1 MKYIK
6 GGFTLVEMLI
16 TIGILS
22 FLLIIFSQVI
32 GGIFALQLKSGVTS
46 TLSQDYHFLLSR
58 LSYDVARASTF
69 AVTSPTALDLTIN
82 SSLYHYELTGGNLTL
97 AVDGGTPQVLNSA
110 ATTIPSLTFVIN
122 TPPSV
127 TIVLT
132 LATTYLEPGSSPA
145 SRVLTTTLGTR
156 P

>member
-82 SSLYHYELTGGNLTL
+82 SFPAFASEFNEAAIAAILLLVESDGTEPHEATFNPKLVSSSDDSL
-97 AVDGGTPQVLNSA
+97 
-110 ATTIPSLTFVIN
+110 
-122 TPPSV
+122 
-127 TIVLT
+127 
-132 LATTYLEPGSSPA
+132 
-145 SRVLTTTLGTR
+145 
-156 P
+156 